1 MKITLSWLKD
11 YLDTNASLQTV
22 AETLTKVG
30 LEVEGVEDKAA
41 LLAPYT
47 IASVISAEQHPNAD
61 RLRVCMVETGSGDP
75 VQVVCG
81 APNARAGMKSVFSPP
96 GTYIPGK
103 NITLGVG
110 TIRGVESRGML
121 CSAME
126 LGLGEDHDGIIDL
139 PQDAPVGVRYADWAG
154 LGDPVIDFAV
164 TPNRADALGV
174 HGVARDLAAAGLG
187 PLIDK
192 PIQAVPGSYPC
203 PTGVRL
209 AFEGEDKALCPAFAL
224 RLVRGVRNGPSPEWM
239 QRRLRAIGLR
249 PINAL
254 VDITNY
260 VTFDRGRPLHVFDLR
275 KVKGDLVVRHARDGE
290 EVLALD
296 GRTYRLEPGMVVIA
310 DENGVESIAGI
321 MGGEHSG
328 CDEGTTDVLIESALW
343 DPGNIAR
350 TGRKL
355 GINTDARYRFERGV
369 DPDFC
374 VPGLEFAT
382 RLVLDLC
389 GGEASTVELAGQI
402 PSLDRIISFP
412 WDEVKRLTGLDVPV
426 YEAKV
431 ILREL
436 GFWVSGTDTLVKVA
450 VPSWRADVE
459 HKADLVEEIVRIAG
473 LDRVAATPFPREEAT
488 VAKPVLTPLQKRTRL
503 AKRALAARG
512 LVEAVTW
519 SFIAKSEAEAFGGG
533 APALAL
539 ANPIAADL
547 SDMRPSLLPGLLK
560 ASQRNADRGYPDTAL
575 FEVGQVFRGDRPDDQ
590 STCATAVRRG
600 LARPSAT
607 GRHWSTQ
614 GGVVDVF
621 DAKADAMALLEALGV
636 PTGGL
641 QVAQGGPAWFH
652 PGRSG
657 TLRFGPKGIV
667 GSFGE
672 LHPRVLEALDV
683 KGPLVGFEIVLDG
696 LPAAKARPTK
706 VKPKLE
712 LSEFQPVSR
721 DFAFIVDRAVAAGDV
736 VKAAQG
742 AERALITGVD
752 VFDLYEG
759 TGIPEG
765 QKSVA
770 IAVTLQPT
778 EKTLTDAEID
788 AIAAKIV
795 AEVGKK
801 TGATLRG

>member
-11 YLDTNASLQTV
+11 YLDTNASLATV

-61 RLRVCMVETGSGDP
+61 RLRVCMVDTGSGDP

-139 PQDAPVGVRYADWAG
+139 PPDAPVGVRYADWAG

-192 PIQAVPGSYPC
+192 PVQPVPGTYPC

-209 AFEGEDKALCPAFAL
+209 AFEGEDRKLCPAFAL
-224 RLVRGVRNGPSPEWM
+224 RLVRGVRNGPSPDWM

-260 VTFDRGRPLHVFDLR
+260 VTFDRGRPLHVFDLK
-275 KVKGDLVVRHARDGE
+275 KVKGDLVVRHAGDGE

-310 DENGVESIAGI
+310 DDNGVESIAGI

-343 DPGNIAR
+343 DPQNIAR
-350 TGRKL
+350 TGRRL

-374 VPGLEFAT
+374 VPGLELAT
-382 RLVLDLC
+382 RLVLELC
-389 GGEASTVELAGQI
+389 GGEPSRVELAGEI
-402 PSLDRIISFP
+402 PSSDRIISFP
-412 WDEVKRLTGLDVPV
+412 WDETKRLTGLDVPV

-459 HKADLVEEIVRIAG
+459 QKADIVEEIVRIAG

-488 VAKPVLTPLQKRTRL
+488 VGKPVLTLLQKRTRL

-519 SFIAKSEAEAFGGG
+519 SFIARPEAEIFGGG
-533 APALAL
+533 APSLAL

-575 FEVGQVFRGDRPDDQ
+575 FEVGQVFRGDRPQDQ
-590 STCATAVRRG
+590 STSATAVRRG
-600 LARPSAT
+600 LARPAAT
-607 GRHWSTQ
+607 GRHWSAA
-614 GGVVDVF
+614 GGAVDAF
-621 DAKADAMALLEALGV
+621 DAKADAMALLEALGI

-641 QVAQGGPAWFH
+641 QVVQGGPAWFH

-657 TLRFGPKGIV
+657 TLQFGPKVVIGA
-667 GSFGE
+667 FGE

-683 KGPLVGFEIVLDG
+683 KGPLVGFELTLDV
-696 LPAAKARPTK
+696 LPAPKAKPTK
-706 VKPKLE
+706 VKPKLV

-721 DFAFIVDRAVAAGDV
+721 DFAFIVGRDVAAGEV

-742 AERALITGVD
+742 AERTLITGVE

-788 AIAAKIV
+788 ALAAKIV
-795 AEVGKK
+795 AEVVKK

>member
-1 MKITLSWLKD
+1 MKLTLSWLKD
-11 YLDTNASLQTV
+11 HLDTTDPLDTIV
-22 AETLTKVG
+22 ETLTKVG
-30 LEVEGVEDKAA
+30 LEVEGVEDKAK

-47 IASVISAEQHPNAD
+47 IAYVVSAEQHPNAD
-61 RLRVCMVETGSGDP
+61 RLRVCMVDTGTGEP

-81 APNARAGMKSVFSPP
+81 APNARTGMKSVFSPP

-139 PQDAPVGVRYADWAG
+139 PADAPVGVRYAEWAG

-164 TPNRADALGV
+164 TPNRPDALGV
-174 HGVARDLAAAGLG
+174 AGVARDLAAAGLG
-187 PLIDK
+187 KLVTK
-192 PIQAVPGSYPC
+192 PVLPVAGTHPT
-203 PTGVRL
+203 PTGVTIAL
-209 AFEGEDKALCPAFAL
+209 QGEDRRLCPAFAL
-224 RLVRGVRNGPSPEWM
+224 RLVRGVRNGPSPEWL

-260 VTFDRGRPLHVFDLR
+260 VTFDRNRPLHVFDLK
-275 KVKGDLVVRHARDGE
+275 KVKGDLVVRRAHDGE

-296 GRTYRLEPGMVVIA
+296 GRTYRLEPDMVVIA
-310 DENGVESIAGI
+310 DDDGVESIAGI

-328 CDEGTTDVLIESALW
+328 CDETTTDVLIESALW
-343 DPGNIAR
+343 DPLNIAR

-355 GINTDARYRFERGV
+355 GINSDARYRFERGV

-374 VPGLEFAT
+374 VPGLELAT
-382 RLVLDLC
+382 RLVMELC
-389 GGEASTVELAGQI
+389 GGEPSRVEVTGEI
-402 PSLDRIISFP
+402 PSSDRIIRFP

-431 ILREL
+431 ILTEL
-436 GFWVSGTDTLVKVA
+436 GFWVSGSDSSVKVA
-450 VPSWRADVE
+450 VPSWRPDVE
-459 HKADLVEEIVRIAG
+459 QKADLVEEIVRIAG
-473 LDRVAATPFPREEAT
+473 LERVQSVPFPRQEAT
-488 VAKPVLTPLQKRTRL
+488 VGKPVLTLLQKRTRL

-533 APALAL
+533 APELAL

-547 SDMRPSLLPGLLK
+547 SDMRPSLLPGLIK
-560 ASQRNADRGYPDTAL
+560 AAQRNADRGYPDTAL
-575 FEVGQVFRGDRPDDQ
+575 FEVGQVFKGDRPEDQ
-590 STCATAVRRG
+590 KMAAAALRRA
-600 LARPSAT
+600 LARSASP
-607 GRHWSTQ
+607 GRHWTAPARS
-614 GGVVDVF
+614 VDVF
-621 DAKADAMALLEALGV
+621 DAKGDAMAMLETLGI
-636 PTGGL
+636 PTAGL
-641 QVAQGGPAWFH
+641 QVTQGGPAWFH

-657 TLRFGPKGIV
+657 TLQFGPKLVV
-667 GSFGE
+667 GAFGE
-672 LHPRVLEALDV
+672 LHPRLLESLDV
-683 KGPLVGFEIVLDG
+683 KGPLVGFELLLDA
-696 LPAAKARPTK
+696 LPPPKARPTK
-706 VKPKLE
+706 VRPKLV

-721 DFAFIVDRAVAAGDV
+721 DFAFVVDKAVAAAEIV
-736 VKAAQG
+736 RAAQT
-742 AERALITGVD
+742 AERALISEIV

-759 TGIPEG
+759 PGIPEG

-788 AIAAKIV
+788 AIAARIV
-795 AEVGKK
+795 AEVAKK